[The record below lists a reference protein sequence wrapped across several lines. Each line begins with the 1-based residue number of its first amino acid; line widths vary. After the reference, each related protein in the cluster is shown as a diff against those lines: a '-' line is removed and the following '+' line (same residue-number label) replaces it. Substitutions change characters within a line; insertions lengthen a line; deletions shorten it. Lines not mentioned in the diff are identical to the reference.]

1 MNKPRILSSNAGHT
15 ETDQKRWF
23 PEVPEGQNLNPML
36 LLPLVSQ
43 WELRKLAGDSWTY
56 LLRQMDTPYPG
67 PGQVPR
73 ARYTQE
79 EEWTQ
84 NLPLQS
90 SFWHDSNPRKISTY
104 ILQVL
109 LMACLRLA
117 VSRAC
122 AQLYASSGSVNAQPP
137 SSQQAGSMHPCSVHW
152 ELIPMCLGSSPHPHS
167 LPTVYHQMNSLGLS
181 GPKFPGP

>member
-1 MNKPRILSSNAGHT
+1 MARCSPGTDANSLKSGEGAMNKPRILSSNAGHS

-36 LLPLVSQ
+36 QLPLVSQ
-43 WELRKLAGDSWTY
+43 WELRKSAGDSWTY

-73 ARYTQE
+73 ARFYTGGRMDPE
-79 EEWTQ
+79 FA
-84 NLPLQS
+84 PYRAP
-90 SFWHDSNPRKISTY
+90 SNPRKISTY

-117 VSRAC
+117 VPRAC
-122 AQLYASSGSVNAQPP
+122 AQLYASSGFCE
-137 SSQQAGSMHPCSVHW
+137 CSA
-152 ELIPMCLGSSPHPHS
+152 S
-167 LPTVYHQMNSLGLS
+167 
-181 GPKFPGP
+181 F